1 MCERYA
7 LNIRACVQHT
17 HTHTHAHTHTHTH
30 THTYTHTHTRAYD
43 LRYALTAAHVL
54 IASYVEVGDSAAL
67 LRAAAVLDRAVAASG
82 YNMQLRLLAARTHTM
97 LGSAAP
103 AWLHWAKCDVKQIQ
117 LDSIA

>member
-1 MCERYA
+1 VCS
-7 LNIRACVQHT
+7 T
-17 HTHTHAHTHTHTH
+17 HIHAHARAHAHAHAHSLTHTHTH
-30 THTYTHTHTRAYD
+30 THTRARAYD